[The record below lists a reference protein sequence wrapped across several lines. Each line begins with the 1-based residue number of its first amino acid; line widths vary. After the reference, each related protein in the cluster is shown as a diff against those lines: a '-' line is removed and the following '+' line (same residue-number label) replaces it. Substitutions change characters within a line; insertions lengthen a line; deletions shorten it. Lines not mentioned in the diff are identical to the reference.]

1 MIYLKK
7 AFTKILLSIIFLLI
21 SLIFININ
29 DESKLLYKKT
39 ILNNYFNH
47 GLFLSKYNKLFKLN
61 NKASNL
67 SVASLYKVNDYENY
81 LDGVLISYNDYDNIL
96 AINSGVVV
104 FQGNKENYGNTL
116 IIQGTDGVD
125 IWYGNI
131 NNTGYK
137 LYDYV
142 DKNTIIGTPNHN
154 KLYIKIE
161 KDGKV
166 LNYQD
171 YLDEM

>member
-1 MIYLKK
+1 MIFLKK
-7 AFTKILLSIIFLLI
+7 ALTKILLAIIFLLV
-21 SLIFININ
+21 SLIFINVN

-47 GLFLSKYNKLFKLN
+47 GIFLKKYNQLFRINNKLDDITVSSLSK
-61 NKASNL
+61 A
-67 SVASLYKVNDYENY
+67 NDYENY
-81 LDGVLISYNDYDNIL
+81 LDGVLISYNDYENIY
-96 AINSGVVV
+96 AINSGIVV
-104 FQGNKENYGNTL
+104 FQGNKENFGNTI
-116 IIQGTDGVD
+116 IIQGIDGVD
-125 IWYGNI
+125 VWYGNI